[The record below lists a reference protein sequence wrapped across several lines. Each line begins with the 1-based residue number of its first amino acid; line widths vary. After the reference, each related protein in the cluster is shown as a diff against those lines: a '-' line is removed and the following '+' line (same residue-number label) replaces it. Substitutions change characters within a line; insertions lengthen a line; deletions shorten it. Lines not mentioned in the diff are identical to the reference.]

1 MKLGRR
7 CLIAFSI
14 AFALSLFFFSQNVS
28 AAGASTNN
36 IKGVQIGTGSGGTI
50 VWGPNAYSMS
60 CSDASTGSCTGAETV
75 GGGGCCSWANVTCA
89 CEPNCASCATDYE
102 STNTQTNTSCTFAVS
117 TFEVCPVLGDF
128 YGYSNFS
135 GLAFPAGA
143 DTTTTNTTQGSS
155 CSSST
160 GIGAATLTLLYS
172 CYLAQLSP
180 TPSNGSYLAQNYFT
194 VNTTYNTTTSLS
206 WCLLS
211 VNGGAN
217 QSMTVVSTAALKYC
231 YVNQTSQSD
240 GNYSYLVY
248 ANNSANQ
255 WNVTYNRT
263 VVLDTS
269 PPTAFTAVSPTETN
283 NTWLTRNYWSANFTF
298 TDNSPSACLLE
309 INGTL
314 NVSPTASS
322 LTGTNNYCF
331 FNRTSQSDGNY
342 SYKLYANDSV
352 GNWNASIPR
361 NLSIDTVTPTAFT
374 FVSPTDS
381 NDSIVVRDYFYV
393 NATFTELNP
402 NNCILETNH
411 LNGTLNNVS
420 MSISG
425 TNCFVNKTSL
435 FAKNYTYKV
444 YANDSAGNINA
455 SFGRQISLEN
465 FTTMGNVTNSS
476 TLSIDGVNSTSDR
489 NFSVSLTFRNYGYAR
504 MVAANISFVN
514 VTWFDGSNVTN
525 WTVQPSMQEC
535 GNISIG
541 SACSK
546 TFYAIIPAGTGNRTN
561 IARIYWNGTW
571 KNNDATDG
579 WTIGNNTRMTIAPNT
594 VLTLNATRLN
604 STLSPRVS
612 NLTALNL
619 TSAGNIFA
627 TNVNVTAQ
635 AGGGNL
641 NTSWVRITNNLTTT
655 INANDSVL
663 VTVNVTPGVGTTPG
677 QYNGYLNATS
687 TEGGYVQ
694 IPLNLTVQSN
704 GTWSY
709 ELATTFNKSFGLSE
723 NGSITSF
730 YVNNTGNVPM
740 NFTVNC
746 TAVDDTYVFVSPC
759 ASPINISVAAQS
771 TALVNVTLDTGF
783 EATAVRNFTLFL
795 YANESVAEPSSNSTL
810 FYINVTDN
818 APRIR
823 SLSLNTSFAE
833 VNQTF
838 LFDAFIQDDL
848 GVNNQSIFF
857 NVTFPNGTVLNYSP
871 SQQVVQQNGN
881 QSGYYKLVHFYL
893 DFATTAQQGDNY
905 SVRLTLWDN
914 ANQLTTSNVSNSS
927 QASNFSVIGFTN
939 VSITLNTSNYSTNNI
954 TNASGRSFAFLLTL
968 NNSGN
973 ATAYGLNLSV
983 ANATAI
989 SASAWN
995 YSVANVSNFAAGA
1008 GTAQQLNLS
1017 IAAATA
1023 PSQYN
1028 FTVNAS
1034 WRQANGSLA
1043 FNTSVVSINVTANK
1057 SMNLSDYTADY
1068 LVVAPGSSGQAN
1080 FTLNNLGNTNIT
1092 STNLSCSGSYCET
1105 FNVAFNV
1112 SQSLNQ
1118 SGGNS
1123 TPVYFTASV
1132 PSGTATGYYPV
1143 TINATSDSM
1152 NSSFTVTVQV
1162 PDFNSW
1168 TVLNPE
1174 SRSLSIS
1181 GVAGQTSSNSETR
1194 VRNLGNIAMNFTFN
1208 LSGNITSFMSLNGSN
1223 SSTATLG
1230 AITSSTNTTNATLN
1244 WTVPNATA
1252 TYTGN
1257 LTISNGTE
1265 QTNVSIT
1272 FNAFILTLNITYP
1285 LPSNQAT
1292 NLTAGQNLSINAT
1305 LVLGATNITTNS
1317 TFNATLSNQT
1327 ASQACP
1333 VTNTAVVGS
1342 VWTMKCTMPSLLDG
1356 KTYNL
1361 TLLLNYSSGTANI
1374 SINATSLNSV
1384 KFRDV
1389 TSPSISNSST
1399 PTVTWG
1405 SGGTI
1410 QMNWTDNDALKWAN
1424 TTVYYPNNT
1433 VLFQS
1438 PYSSANASF
1447 PNLTI
1452 SFSAAELFAVGDYK
1466 VTINA
1471 SDLSNNTN
1479 NTLLFFEVFN
1489 ATTING
1495 TALDAGGSALSVNYS
1510 FYRPGTA
1517 TALVQ
1522 NNTNASGGFNLNLSK
1537 REYDVNVSISQNT
1550 YVILLRNASINAST
1564 TAIADLDVVPATGI
1578 SVTGAKVLQAVALQ
1592 PKVQFTNATV
1602 IINYSSS
1609 LTTLQ
1614 AYGYSQ
1620 EYLFLF
1626 RCGSW
1631 NVSSRSC
1638 SGNFSLVANTTNSS
1652 TNKALDTVFNATTS
1666 LYTVNVS
1673 NFSAYALVAGRAG
1686 DGVCRADL
1694 GETCVNSGDCTCE
1707 INASTGTNTTI
1718 INTVYTSS
1726 GGGGGGVS
1734 GEPGLVEELNLL
1746 REQNK
1751 KLSNVTRE
1759 EVDSLKKRLSS
1770 LENRTQLDDKTIAEL
1785 QVALNKTKE
1794 ELGISTAAQNI
1805 YIELYHNEATQASVH
1820 VRNPRN
1826 AVSTIFARGIGAIE
1840 GFLEF
1845 DKQSIDLAPGAE
1857 ADFKLIVRV
1866 PAGTRPGS
1874 YNGQI
1879 ELSQENVNATIPIQI
1894 RVLESKERLIDLKIQ
1909 PLSEVV
1915 APGRTLRTEINI
1927 YNLGESKRIDANLK
1941 VQILDPSSETVLQ
1954 EIEDQVSIETTVS
1967 TIKAL
1972 EIPRDSKDGKY
1983 IVRAIASYAATAN
1996 RTREATSLA
2005 YFNVQRTIWDI
2016 TILGLPVWFIATIL
2030 AAIGLVSGFYYYEKR
2045 EAERKRRYLEKI
2057 DFTKLPTPGGRS
2069 GFIGKIAETHV
2080 GAFVELDRLTMHTL
2094 IAGATGSGKTVAAQV
2109 LIEEALKK
2117 GISVVVFDPTAQWT
2131 GFLRAQRNKEMI
2143 AQYKDFNMSPSEAQ
2157 AFKGNIHVVKNPN
2170 DEIDVKKLLKPG
2182 EITVFVLNKL
2192 KQTSEPVEAE
2202 AAKAPAGTGTK
2213 EALPEQIDFVLEH
2226 LKTEAKTTPARPSAE
2241 GGAAPSQIE
2250 LFVANTVNRVF
2261 ESNLDESKQLRMILV
2276 YDEVHR
2282 LLPKFGGS
2290 GLGFNQIERGVR
2302 EFRKWGIGLVLV
2314 SQVLSDFVGEI
2325 KANIGTEMQMRTKYE
2340 DDLERIRQKYGDET
2354 LKSVVRS
2361 GVGVGMV
2368 QNSEYN
2374 RGAPYFVNFR
2384 PLLHNV
2390 TRLSDAELGDYE
2402 TYNEKIQRFEKD
2414 AEALKAR
2421 KIDVFDVELELDL
2434 ARDKLKKGAFNIVD
2448 IYMESIEQ
2456 KLNKAKK

>member
-1 MKLGRR
+1 MSASKNPL
-7 CLIAFSI
+7 CTTSISPSSESVSPQSKPQNSPNAPHNFSPKR
-14 AFALSLFFFSQNVS
+14 FALAFLAVFLLAMPFFAS
-28 AAGASTNN
+28 AAAVGNLTSATPYAVNN
-36 IKGVQIGTGSGGTI
+36 T
-50 VWGPNAYSMS
+50 
-60 CSDASTGSCTGAETV
+60 
-75 GGGGCCSWANVTCA
+75 
-89 CEPNCASCATDYE
+89 
-102 STNTQTNTSCTFAVS
+102 
-117 TFEVCPVLGDF
+117 
-128 YGYSNFS
+128 
-135 GLAFPAGA
+135 AGA
-143 DTTTTNTTQGSS
+143 GVNGTADYNLS
-155 CSSST
+155 
-160 GIGAATLTLLYS
+160 ITLTL
-172 CYLAQLSP
+172 
-180 TPSNGSYLAQNYFT
+180 T
-194 VNTTYNTTTSLS
+194 NT
-206 WCLLS
+206 
-211 VNGGAN
+211 GDA
-217 QSMTVVSTAALKYC
+217 
-231 YVNQTSQSD
+231 D
-240 GNYSYLVY
+240 
-248 ANNSANQ
+248 
-255 WNVTYNRT
+255 
-263 VVLDTS
+263 
-269 PPTAFTAVSPTETN
+269 
-283 NTWLTRNYWSANFTF
+283 
-298 TDNSPSACLLE
+298 
-309 INGTL
+309 
-314 NVSPTASS
+314 
-322 LTGTNNYCF
+322 
-331 FNRTSQSDGNY
+331 
-342 SYKLYANDSV
+342 
-352 GNWNASIPR
+352 
-361 NLSIDTVTPTAFT
+361 
-374 FVSPTDS
+374 
-381 NDSIVVRDYFYV
+381 
-393 NATFTELNP
+393 
-402 NNCILETNH
+402 
-411 LNGTLNNVS
+411 
-420 MSISG
+420 MS
-425 TNCFVNKTSL
+425 
-435 FAKNYTYKV
+435 
-444 YANDSAGNINA
+444 
-455 SFGRQISLEN
+455 
-465 FTTMGNVTNSS
+465 
-476 TLSIDGVNSTSDR
+476 
-489 NFSVSLTFRNYGYAR
+489 
-504 MVAANISFVN
+504 AANISFVN
-514 VTWFDGSNVTN
+514 SVWYNNTANPWS
-525 WTVQPSMQEC
+525 VQPSLQAC
-535 GNISIG
+535 GTVSASGG
-541 SACSK
+541 SCLR
-546 TFYAIIPAGTGNRTN
+546 TFNVIIPAGTGNRTN
-561 IARIYWNGTW
+561 IVKINWRGNWSTGDLV
-571 KNNDATDG
+571 NNFTN
-579 WTIGNNTRMTIAPNT
+579 IT
-594 VLTLNATRLN
+594 VTANPLISLNITRLN
-604 STLSPRVS
+604 STLSPRISNSTTVQVASRGNYGTTSINVS
-612 NLTALNL
+612 A
-619 TSAGNIFA
+619 
-627 TNVNVTAQ
+627 V

-641 NTSWVRITNNLTTT
+641 DPAWVTVTNG
-655 INANDSVL
+655 IISSIAANATNDSV
-663 VTVNVTPGVGTTPG
+663 VVIITPAAGTSPG
-677 QYNGYLNATS
+677 QYNGYLNAT
-687 TEGGYVQ
+687 TAEGVYSA

-704 GTWSY
+704 GTWAY
-709 ELATTFNKSFGLSE
+709 NLTTTFNSSFGIAE

-730 YVNNTGNVPM
+730 ILNNTGNVPM

-746 TAVDDTYVFVSPC
+746 TSVDDTYFAVVPC
-759 ASPINISVAAQS
+759 NSPINVSVAKQ
-771 TALVNVTLDTGF
+771 
-783 EATAVRNFTLFL
+783 ATAVVNVSLQAGFAAAALRNFTLFL
-795 YANESVAEPSSNSTL
+795 YPNESVAEPASNSTL
-810 FYINVTDN
+810 FYVNITDLP
-818 APRIR
+818 ARIR
-823 SLSLNTSFAE
+823 ALSLNTSFAE

-848 GVNNQSIFF
+848 GVSNQSIFF
-857 NVTFPNGTVLNYSP
+857 NVSFPNGTMLNYSP
-871 SQQVVQQNGN
+871 NGQSVQQNGN
-881 QSGYYKLVHFYL
+881 QTGDYLLAHFYL
-893 DFATTAQQGDNY
+893 TFSNTAQQGDNY

-939 VSITLNTSNYSTNNI
+939 VSTALNTSNYSTNAI

-995 YSVANVSNFAAGA
+995 YSVANVSDFAAGS

-1043 FNTSVVSINVTANK
+1043 FNTSAISINVSANK
-1057 SMNLSDYTADY
+1057 SISLSDYPTDY
-1068 LVVAPGSSGQAN
+1068 VNIVPGQKAQVN
-1080 FTLNNLGNTNIT
+1080 FTLNNLGNTNVT
-1092 STNLSCSGSYCET
+1092 STNFSCSGPTYYFGDVCTT
-1105 FNVAFNV
+1105 FGVSFNKT
-1112 SQSLNQ
+1112 QTQNL
-1118 SGGNS
+1118 SGGGS
-1123 TPVYFTASV
+1123 DAVYFNATV
-1132 PSGTATGYYPV
+1132 PDGTTTGYYS
-1143 TINATSDSM
+1143 INMNATSDAM

-1168 TVLNPE
+1168 TVLNPQ
-1174 SRSLSIS
+1174 SRSLTLS

-1208 LSGNITSFMSLNGSN
+1208 LSGNVTSFMSLNGSN
-1223 SSTATLG
+1223 SSTATIG
-1230 AITSSTNTTNATLN
+1230 AITSATNSTNVTLN

-1272 FNAFILTLNITYP
+1272 FNAFILTLNITHP
-1285 LPSNQAT
+1285 TSSSQAT

-1305 LVLGATNITTNS
+1305 LILGATNITTNS
-1317 TFNATLSNQT
+1317 TFNATLSNNT
-1327 ASQACP
+1327 ASEVCP
-1333 VTNTAVVGS
+1333 VTNTAVVGN
-1342 VWTMKCTMPSLLDG
+1342 VWTMNCTMPSLLDG

-1389 TSPSISNSST
+1389 TSPSISNSSL

-1405 SGGTI
+1405 NAGTT
-1410 QMNWTDNDALKWAN
+1410 QLNWTDNDALQWAN
-1424 TTVYYPNNT
+1424 VTVYYPNNT

-1452 SFSAAELFAVGDYK
+1452 SFSAAELFAVGDYR

-1495 TALDAGGSALSVNYS
+1495 TTLDAGGSVLAVNYS
-1510 FYRPGTA
+1510 FYRPGTN

-1522 NNTNASGGFNLNLSK
+1522 NNTNASGSFSLRLNR
-1537 REYDVNVSISQNT
+1537 REYDVNVSISQNA
-1550 YVILLRNASINAST
+1550 YAILLRNASINASA
-1564 TAIADLDVVPATGI
+1564 TAIADLDVVPVTGI

-1592 PKVQFTNATV
+1592 PKVPFTNATV

-1609 LTTLQ
+1609 LSTLQ

-1631 NVSSRSC
+1631 NVSSRTC
-1638 SGNFSLVANTTNSS
+1638 SGNFSLVTNTTNSS

-1694 GETCVNSGDCTCE
+1694 GETCVNSADCTCD
-1707 INASTGTNTTI
+1707 INASTGSNTTI
-1718 INTVYTSS
+1718 INTVYVSS

-1751 KLSNVTRE
+1751 KLSNVSQE
-1759 EVDSLKKRLSS
+1759 EVDALKKRLSA

-1785 QVALNKTKE
+1785 QAALNKTKE

-1805 YIELYHNEATQASVH
+1805 YVELYHNEATQASVH

-1826 AVSTIFARGIGAIE
+1826 ARSTISARGVGAIE

-1845 DKQSIDLAPGAE
+1845 DKPSVDLEPGAE
-1857 ADFKLIVRV
+1857 ADFKLVVRV

-1879 ELSQENVNATIPIQI
+1879 ELSQENVTATVPMQI

-1915 APGRTLRTEINI
+1915 APGRTLRAEINI

-1941 VQILDPSSETVLQ
+1941 VQILDPASETVVQ
-1954 EIEDQVSIETTVS
+1954 EVEDQASIETTVS

-1972 EIPRDSKDGKY
+1972 EIPKDAKDGKY

-2005 YFNVQRTIWDI
+2005 YFTVQRTIWDI

-2030 AAIGLVSGFYYYEKR
+2030 AAIGMVSGFYYYEKR

-2057 DFTKLPTPGGRS
+2057 DFTKLPAPGGRS

-2109 LIEEALKK
+2109 LVEEALKK
-2117 GISVVVFDPTAQWT
+2117 GIAVVVFDPTAQWT
-2131 GFLRAQRNKEMI
+2131 GFLRGQRNKEMI
-2143 AQYKDFNMSPSEAQ
+2143 AQYKDFNLSPSEAH
-2157 AFKGNIHVVKNPN
+2157 AFKGNIHVVKDPN
-2170 DEIDVKKLLKPG
+2170 EQIDVKKLMKPG
-2182 EITVFVLNKL
+2182 EITVFALNKL
-2192 KQTSEPVEAE
+2192 KQTSEPVEAA
-2202 AAKAPAGTGTK
+2202 AAKPQATAEKAAT
-2213 EALPEQIDFVLEH
+2213 EALPGQIDFVLER
-2226 LKTEAKTTPARPSAE
+2226 LKADAKAMPAKPGAE
-2241 GGAAPSQIE
+2241 GTAPSQIE
-2250 LFVANTVNRVF
+2250 LFVANTVSRVF
-2261 ESNLDESKQLRMILV
+2261 ESNLEESKQLRLILV

-2290 GLGFNQIERGVR
+2290 GLGFTQIERAVR
-2302 EFRKWGIGLVLV
+2302 EFRKWGLGLVLV

-2325 KANIGTEMQMRTKYE
+2325 KANIGTEIQMRTKYE
-2340 DDLERIRQKYGDET
+2340 DDLERIKQKYGDET
-2354 LKSVVRS
+2354 LKSIVRS
-2361 GVGVGMV
+2361 GVGVGMM

-2374 RGAPYFVNFR
+2374 RGAPYFVHFR

-2390 TRLSDAELGDYE
+2390 TRLSDAELSDYE
-2402 TYNEKIQRFEKD
+2402 AYNEKIGRFAKD

-2421 KIDVFDVELELDL
+2421 GTDVFDVELELDL

-2448 IYMESIEQ
+2448 IYLESIEQ